1 MRSIADLLADAR
13 DYARQAASYA
23 EGMEFS
29 EFAADSMRRQ
39 AVCFCLVIVG
49 EACDQIAAQIKPL
62 PLGIPWRQIKAMR
75 NFIVH
80 VYWDIEDEIVYGVA
94 RSEALVL
101 SDQLDELRAKL
112 EA

>member
-1 MRSIADLLADAR
+1 
-13 DYARQAASYA
+13 
-23 EGMEFS
+23 
-29 EFAADSMRRQ
+29 
-39 AVCFCLVIVG
+39 
-49 EACDQIAAQIKPL
+49 
-62 PLGIPWRQIKAMR
+62 MR

-101 SDQLDELRAKL
+101 ADQLDELRAKL